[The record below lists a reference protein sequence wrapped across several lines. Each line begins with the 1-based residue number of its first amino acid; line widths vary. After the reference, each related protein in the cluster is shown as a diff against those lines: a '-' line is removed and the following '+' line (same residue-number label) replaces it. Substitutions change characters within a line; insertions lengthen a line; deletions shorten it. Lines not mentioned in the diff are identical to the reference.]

1 MSQIGKPR
9 GAYKK
14 PMPSKQYLYNQILIT
29 KTVTLNIM
37 NIGNNIKETL
47 EKAISN
53 QIEGKCIVE
62 GYVQPNTTEIITFSS
77 GLIHGNMILFEVV
90 FKCNVCS
97 PVEGMNIVCI
107 AKNINKMGIRAE
119 TRDNPSPIVIFISR
133 DHNYNSPLFSQ
144 VQLNDEIK
152 VRVIGQ
158 RYELNDKYIS
168 IIAELIDIQTEA
180 APASA
185 MGTTAKYYPAPV
197 AAFNAPKPYVP
208 AASASTTFALA
219 EPPPQVKIKKTI
231 MVKKTPKV

>member
-1 MSQIGKPR
+1 
-9 GAYKK
+9 
-14 PMPSKQYLYNQILIT
+14 
-29 KTVTLNIM
+29 
-37 NIGNNIKETL
+37 
-47 EKAISN
+47 
-53 QIEGKCIVE
+53 
-62 GYVQPNTTEIITFSS
+62 
-77 GLIHGNMILFEVV
+77 
-90 FKCNVCS
+90 
-97 PVEGMNIVCI
+97 
-107 AKNINKMGIRAE
+107 
-119 TRDNPSPIVIFISR
+119 
-133 DHNYNSPLFSQ
+133 LFSQ

-180 APASA
+180 AAPASA

-208 AASASTTFALA
+208 AASASATFALA